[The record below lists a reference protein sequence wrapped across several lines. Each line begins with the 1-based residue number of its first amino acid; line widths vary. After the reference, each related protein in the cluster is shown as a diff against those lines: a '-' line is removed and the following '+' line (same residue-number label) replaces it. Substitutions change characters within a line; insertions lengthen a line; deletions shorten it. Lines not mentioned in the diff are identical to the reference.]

1 MVRIVFFQSNNVE
14 AENLEGVNTG
24 FGGSANTYTNKT
36 EKLQQNLIK
45 YLNCGIIPGPL
56 ANDLEPIDAR
66 LRDGTNADRSDF
78 QWLRQASFD
87 EEPITSYTMHESWV
101 KATLLVRSN
110 SLSGGNSGVRSNLVS
125 GLVHLLNNN
134 ISPIIPIRG
143 SISASGD
150 LIPLSYIAATL
161 QGSRH
166 VEVWSRD
173 EDRSTCRKRT
183 VACAALTSSSLEAI
197 QLGPKE
203 GLAIVNGT
211 SVSAAVGCLALQDA
225 HNVITLSQVLTAMGV
240 EALRGSNESF
250 HPFFSTIRPHV
261 GQSEVAN
268 NIRIFLAG
276 SRLVSNKAEEYA
288 NGDSLRQDRYSI
300 RTAPQW
306 LGPQLEDLVLADQQI
321 SIEINST
328 TDNPILDPGSG
339 EILHGGNFQAMTV
352 TSAME
357 KTRNVIQ
364 SIGRLLF
371 AQCTE
376 LMNPVFSNGLPP
388 NLSADEPSESFFLKG
403 VDISVAALQSE
414 LSLISTSVV
423 SHVQNAEMGNQ
434 SVNSLAF
441 LSARYT
447 HTALN
452 IVSQMSAAY
461 LFALCQALDLRAIQ
475 LRFLS
480 ALKPGLEKTTFELFG
495 PLLTDIDG
503 LNQTLWLQLRK
514 AYDTS
519 TAVDSSQRF
528 VQAMKTLRPTII
540 DHAVAS
546 GNNDPALMPNLIK
559 WTDCSA
565 ALALKVFE
573 STKSDYAI
581 NPDASE
587 FLGSASKRM
596 YQFVRFQLGIPF
608 HIETRETERTDSMN
622 GSSDRSLGAML
633 SVVHGAI
640 QNGTLFIP
648 VMECLREAQQLL

>member
-1 MVRIVFFQSNNVE
+1 M
-14 AENLEGVNTG
+14 
-24 FGGSANTYTNKT
+24 
-36 EKLQQNLIK
+36 
-45 YLNCGIIPGPL
+45 P
-56 ANDLEPIDAR
+56 
-66 LRDGTNADRSDF
+66 
-78 QWLRQASFD
+78 
-87 EEPITSYTMHESWV
+87 ESWV

-134 ISPIIPIRG
+134 ISPIIPVRG

-161 QGSRH
+161 QGSPH

-225 HNVITLSQVLTAMGV
+225 HDLITLSQILTAMGV

-306 LGPQLEDLVLADQQI
+306 LGPRLEDLVLADQQV
-321 SIEINST
+321 SVEINST

-495 PLLTDIDG
+495 PLLTDING
-503 LNQTLWLQLRK
+503 LNHTLWLQLRK

-528 VQAMKTLRPTII
+528 VQAVKTLRPTII

-546 GNNDPALMPNLIK
+546 GNSDPALMPNLIK
-559 WTDCSA
+559 WTECSA

-608 HIETRETERTDSMN
+608 HIETRETERTDTMN
-622 GSSDRSLGAML
+622 ESNDRSLGAML
-633 SVVHGAI
+633 SVIHGAI